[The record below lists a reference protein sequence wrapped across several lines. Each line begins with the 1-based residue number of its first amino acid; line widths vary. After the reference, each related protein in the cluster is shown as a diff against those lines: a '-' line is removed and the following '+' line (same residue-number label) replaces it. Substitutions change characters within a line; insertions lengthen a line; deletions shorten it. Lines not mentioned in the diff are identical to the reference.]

1 MLKLFAIKSYIFY
14 FTYVKITCN
23 LKKQRRFTMREYG
36 DLNGDEDDIAYE
48 NQLMEQN
55 NPNDEPNFDDWEVA

>member
-1 MLKLFAIKSYIFY
+1 MK
-14 FTYVKITCN
+14 
-23 LKKQRRFTMREYG
+23 EYG

-48 NQLMEQN
+48 RQLIEEN